1 MLKRLFALSD
11 KGVADLK
18 KGGAASAFSSLSLFV
33 PMGLCLMLLRE
44 VCSPLLGETA
54 QTPNIW
60 IYTGLAVASVV
71 VIFIAN
77 FIEYRCT
84 YIAAYEESATRRI
97 TLAEKLRKLPLSYFG
112 EHDLAEMTTSMMS
125 DCNEL
130 ERTFSGA
137 IPKMI
142 GSIISIILIMVGLFA
157 FDWRMALALFCVVPV
172 ALAASIT
179 GTVLARKNTA
189 IPKKF

>member
-11 KGVADLK
+11 KGAADLK
-18 KGGAASAFSSLSLFV
+18 KGGVASAFSSLSLFV
-33 PMGLCLMLLRE
+33 PMALCLMLLQE
-44 VCSPLLGETA
+44 ICSPLLGEKA
-54 QTPNIW
+54 DDPNILL
-60 IYTGLAVASVV
+60 YTVLAVASVV
-71 VIFIAN
+71 VIFIVN

-84 YIAAYEESATRRI
+84 YIAAYEESAIRRI

-112 EHDLAEMTTSMMS
+112 KHDLAEMTTSMMS

-142 GSIISIILIMVGLFA
+142 GSVISIILITLM
-157 FDWRMALALFCVVPV
+157 
-172 ALAASIT
+172 T
-179 GTVLARKNTA
+179 KE
-189 IPKKF
+189 KFRLSF